1 LFKKERRGNN
11 LSRDFF
17 STIYEESDQGK
28 RYKSYALGKWILGK
42 TEQKIYSPIDNSL
55 IGTVPRLSY
64 SDIEPFIKELHE
76 SGKWKIRNTPG
87 YRRIEFLEKMADLI
101 EEYREEFIESL
112 IIGAGKTRDQANG
125 EVNASINR
133 LRRAE
138 LDLRKIYGDYI
149 PGDWDQTT
157 LETESLVRKEPYGI
171 VLAIS
176 PFNYPLFD
184 TVAKF
189 TYSAI
194 AGNAVII
201 KPPTQVP
208 IPSIMFARIAE
219 SSGFP
224 KESLMVVTV
233 PGSEMDGVVSD
244 PRIGVV
250 SLTGSSETGKKVLR
264 AGGIKRYIMELGG
277 GDPAIVLSDADIS
290 EASRLI
296 AIGIYSYAGQRCD
309 AIKMII
315 AHSSIKDELKNRI
328 VENLEKVKVGDPRD
342 PSTTMGP
349 LISKEAV
356 EEMMKGIQDAVEKG
370 GKILYGGKSLG
381 GNYVEPTLIEVTD
394 KSKLSE
400 MLLYK
405 EEIFAPVAIIFDFN
419 SEDEAI
425 AFANGRRFG
434 LDASIFAKDI
444 NKIRKIVRYL
454 EYGAIYV
461 NDIPR
466 HGIGYYPYGGR
477 KESGIGRESIAY
489 SIEEVMAIKTII
501 YNYRG
506 RKIFE
511 YLI

>member
-1 LFKKERRGNN
+1 MNKDD
-11 LSRDFF
+11 RDFF
-17 STIYEESDQGK
+17 SDIFEENKLGK
-28 RYKSYALGKWILGK
+28 RYKAFVLGKWIFGREE
-42 TEQKIYSPIDNSL
+42 EQIFSPIDTNT
-55 IGTVPRLSY
+55 IGTIPKLTY
-64 SDIEPFIKELHE
+64 DDIEPYIKELYE

-87 YRRIEFLEKMADLI
+87 YKRIEYLEKMAKLI
-101 EEYREEFIESL
+101 EEHREDFIESL
-112 IIGAGKTRDQANG
+112 MIGAGKTRDQAAG

-133 LRRAE
+133 LKSAM
-138 LDLRKIYGDYI
+138 LDLRKVYGEYI

-157 LETESLVRKEPYGI
+157 LESESLVRKEPYGI

-189 TYSAI
+189 TYSVV

-208 IPSIMFARIAE
+208 VPSLMFARIAE
-219 SSGFP
+219 VSGFP
-224 KESLMVVTV
+224 KESLMVLTV
-233 PGSEMDGVVSD
+233 PGSEMEKVVSD
-244 PRIGVV
+244 PRIGVI
-250 SLTGSSETGKKVLR
+250 SLTGSSETGKKVLK

-277 GDPAIVLSDADIS
+277 GDPAIVLDDADID

-296 AIGIYSYAGQRCD
+296 STGIYSYAGQRCD

-315 AHSSIKDELKNRI
+315 AHHSVKDELKKKI
-328 VENLEKVKVGDPRD
+328 VENLAKVKVGDPRD
-342 PSTTMGP
+342 PNTTMGP
-349 LISKEAV
+349 LISKKAV

-370 GKILYGGKSLG
+370 GKILYGGRRLN
-381 GNYVEPTLIEVTD
+381 GNYVEPTLIEITD
-394 KSKLSE
+394 KSKLNSL
-400 MLLYK
+400 LLYK
-405 EEIFAPVAIIFDFN
+405 EEVFAPVAIIFN
-419 SEDEAI
+419 YANEDEAVML
-425 AFANGRRFG
+425 ANNRKYG

-444 NKIRKIVRYL
+444 NRIRKIIRYL
-454 EYGAIYV
+454 EYGAIYI

-489 SIEEVMAIKTII
+489 SIEEVMAIKAIV

-506 RKIFE
+506 RRIFE

>member
-1 LFKKERRGNN
+1 MSKE
-11 LSRDFF
+11 FF
-17 STIYEESDQGK
+17 SAIYEESEGIK
-28 RYKSYALGKWILGK
+28 RYKAYVLGKWILGK
-42 TEQKIYSPIDNSL
+42 TDQKIYSPIDNSV
-55 IGTVPRLSY
+55 IGTIPRLTY
-64 SDIEPFIKELHE
+64 NDVEPYIKELHI
-76 SGKWKIRNTPG
+76 SGRWKIRNTPG
-87 YRRIEFLEKMADLI
+87 YKRIEYLEKMADLI
-101 EEYREEFIESL
+101 EEYRDEFVYSL
-112 IIGAGKTRDQANG
+112 IIGAGKTKDQANG

-133 LRRAE
+133 LRKAE

-157 LETESLVRKEPYGI
+157 LETESIVRKEPYGI

-184 TVAKF
+184 TIAKF
-189 TYSAI
+189 TYSAV

-208 IPSIMFARIAE
+208 LPSIMFARIAE
-219 SSGFP
+219 ASGFP
-224 KESLMVVTV
+224 KESLMVVTI
-233 PGSEMDGVVSD
+233 PGSEMDSVVSD
-244 PRIGVV
+244 PRIGVI

-264 AGGIKRYIMELGG
+264 AGGIKQYIMELGG
-277 GDPAIVLSDADIS
+277 GDPAIVLDDADIN

-296 AIGIYSYAGQRCD
+296 ATGIYSYAGQRCD

-315 AHSSIKDELKNRI
+315 AHSSIKDELKNKI
-328 VENLEKVKVGDPRD
+328 VENLAKVKVGDPRD
-342 PSTTMGP
+342 PATTMGP
-349 LISKEAV
+349 LISREAV
-356 EEMMKGIQDAVEKG
+356 EDMMKGIQDAIEKG
-370 GKILYGGKSLG
+370 GKILYGGRSLG

-394 KSKLSE
+394 KSNLRE
-400 MLLYK
+400 MLLYR

-419 SEDEAI
+419 NEDEAI
-425 AFANGRRFG
+425 ELANERRFG

-444 NKIRKIVRYL
+444 NRIRKIVRYL
-454 EYGAIYV
+454 EYGAIYI

-501 YNYRG
+501 YNYKG
-506 RKIFE
+506 RKVFE